1 MDGRSQWGARRRRQQ
16 RLSRV
21 LVVAA
26 AVVLLGGLFGQIAVR
41 ARISAQVK
49 QIDAVRG
56 EIQELDASVRNLDLC
71 INQHH
76 NLETIGDRAREL
88 GMEEPVDDQLRV
100 VNLPQVEGD
109 TSTQTVASGEGEK
122 ISG

>member
-1 MDGRSQWGARRRRQQ
+1 MDGRSQWNARRRRQQ

-41 ARISAQVK
+41 ARISAQAK
-49 QIDAVRG
+49 RIDAVRS
-56 EIQELDASVRNLDLC
+56 EIQELNANIKNLDLC

-88 GMEEPVDDQLRV
+88 GMEEPADDQLRV
-100 VNLPQVEGD
+100 VNLPQIAGD
-109 TSTQTVASGEGEK
+109 TSTQTVASGESEK